1 MTKEIKM
8 HKIKYLYSTAII
20 LSILLSVSACKGK
33 DKTASVDEILKES
46 LNEHLRITNEVFY
59 ERGKE
64 SGKGTTIKLA
74 GPVKVVLDKSGKKA
88 ITDTSLEVR
97 YVSENKSDNT
107 PIRVVWEFKD
117 GTWSADRVLPEDF
130 GFIISFDQSSLD
142 KIKKKH

>member
-1 MTKEIKM
+1 M
-8 HKIKYLYSTAII
+8 HKTNYLYRAAII
-20 LSILLSVSACKGK
+20 ISILLSISACKGK
-33 DKTASVDEILKES
+33 DKAASVDEILKES

-88 ITDTSLEVR
+88 ITDTSLDVR
-97 YVSENKSDNT
+97 YVSENKSEKT
-107 PIRVVWEFKD
+107 PIRVVWELKD
-117 GTWSADRVLPEDF
+117 GKWSADKVLPEDF
-130 GFIISFDQSSLD
+130 GFIISFDQNSLD